1 MNDSPYESGYCSQ
14 NFVSVLISIGVGLL
28 LVPLAVVFCAGTG
41 DVWPRT
47 LSLSWLFLWFS
58 LSSHCSWT
66 TQGPGFG
73 ISIANLLSSAMC
85 VCWPPSSRITWGL
98 DAVVFWA
105 ASYIKSPR
113 VLHRYL
119 LRFWLRRRLWVV
131 HVSYNCLSLLRL
143 TPEFVERTSTTLP
156 NYGIRAVLG
165 SGHGYGP
172 FPIKGGLHH
181 NWISVPQI
189 KLSWFRPMLRDP
201 PWAWVTLLLIW
212 THVSWII
219 GVRLANASSFFG
231 PVDASWPTHA
241 ASPHYHV
248 CCSPWEIWICPWIF
262 WVIILGPVLH
272 IQPVYS
278 AFWAQHQLLVGGF
291 LLLGHLLFSVAWVF
305 MAATDSSAFVWTPTG
320 YTWTFATILYLISSP
335 RWPLARY
342 YVYGPEFFATFTTF
356 GIMAFMAFIMGTT
369 A

>member
-1 MNDSPYESGYCSQ
+1 MSGRGHCPSRGYSSGLASL
-14 NFVSVLISIGVGLL
+14 VIVLGQRKV
-28 LVPLAVVFCAGTG
+28 LVL
-41 DVWPRT
+41 
-47 LSLSWLFLWFS
+47 
-58 LSSHCSWT
+58 
-66 TQGPGFG
+66 
-73 ISIANLLSSAMC
+73 
-85 VCWPPSSRITWGL
+85 
-98 DAVVFWA
+98 
-105 ASYIKSPR
+105 